1 MLRYLLALA
10 EHPTIRSHV
19 EDVRIVDLSL
29 NRKSVIFAI
38 IALLV
43 AALACARGDVE
54 ITVDTNRNGNPIIP
68 QPTQVV
74 IQATPTVVVIA
85 DNSVTATPS
94 RPTPVASPTLPPT
107 PTLGVGGVTENVLY
121 ESQPGDVLRTLA
133 IRFGVVPSDIR
144 ASSGLLPQ
152 DGGLIDPGLILVIP
166 DQLGNTGPSERLLP
180 DSEVVYSP
188 HTAEFDVEGFIS
200 GHGGFLNSYTEYIFG
215 QVHSGAELV
224 ERAAL
229 AHSINPRLLLAF
241 LEDMSG
247 WVTDPT
253 QPTGE
258 SLSYPIGMIDLQY
271 QGLYK
276 QLTWLSNELGK
287 GYYGWRSGT
296 MIDLVLADGSFI
308 RMAPSI
314 NAGTA
319 AIQYFFSLKYPISGW
334 TNEVNPDGFITAY
347 KDLFGE
353 PWEYYHPLFEPE
365 LQQPPM
371 TLPFMPGRVWSFTGG
386 PHGAWEREA
395 AWAALDF
402 APPSSEPGCV
412 ESAEWV
418 VAASPG
424 LVVRSDNGLVVV
436 DLDGDGL
443 EQTGWVVLYLH
454 IASKDRVSQGVFIEQ
469 GDLIGHPSCEGG
481 TATGTHVHIARKYN
495 GEWILAAGPL
505 AFELS
510 GWKAIAGSMPY
521 EGALIKGDQTVLA
534 CPCSTA
540 ETLISR

>member
-1 MLRYLLALA
+1 MA
-10 EHPTIRSHV
+10 T
-19 EDVRIVDLSL
+19 
-29 NRKSVIFAI
+29 
-38 IALLV
+38 
-43 AALACARGDVE
+43 LACARGDVE
-54 ITVDTNRNGNPIIP
+54 IAVNTSRNSNPSI
-68 QPTQVV
+68 QEPTQVV
-74 IQATPTVVVIA
+74 VQSTPTQIVVD
-85 DNSVTATPS
+85 DNQATATPS
-94 RPTPVASPTLPPT
+94 RPAPIASPTLPPT
-107 PTLGVGGVTENVLY
+107 PTLGVSGVMENVLY

-152 DGGLIDPGLILVIP
+152 DGGLVDPGLMLVIP
-166 DQLGNTGPSERLLP
+166 DRLENTGPSERLLP

-200 GHGGFLNSYTEYIFG
+200 GHNGFLNSYTEYIGG
-215 QVHSGAELV
+215 QVRSGTEIV

-241 LEDMSG
+241 LEYSSG
-247 WVTDPT
+247 WVKDPT
-253 QPTGE
+253 PPMGE
-258 SLSYPIGMIDLQY
+258 ALNYPIGTIDLQY

-296 MIDLVLADGSFI
+296 MIDLILADGTFVRI
-308 RMAPSI
+308 APSL
-314 NAGTA
+314 NAGTV
-319 AIQYFFSLKYPISGW
+319 AIQYFFSLRYPISGW
-334 TNEVNPDGFITAY
+334 INEVSSDGFISTY
-347 KDLFGE
+347 KDLFGD
-353 PWEYYHPLFEPE
+353 PDEYKHPLYEPD

-371 TLPFMPGRVWSFTGG
+371 TLPFTPGKVWSFTGG

-402 APPSSEPGCV
+402 APPSAEPGCV
-412 ESAEWV
+412 ESEEWV

-424 LVVRSDNGLVVV
+424 LVVRSDNGLVVI

-454 IASKDRVSQGVFIEQ
+454 VASKDRVRQGVFIEQ

-481 TATGTHVHIARKYN
+481 IATGTHVHIARKYN
-495 GEWILAAGPL
+495 GEWILADGPL

-510 GWKAIAGSMPY
+510 GWEARAGSMPY
-521 EGALIKGDQTVLA
+521 QGALVKGEQTVLA
-534 CPCSTA
+534 CPCSSQ

>member
-1 MLRYLLALA
+1 
-10 EHPTIRSHV
+10 
-19 EDVRIVDLSL
+19 VDLFS
-29 NRKSVIFAI
+29 NRKNAI
-38 IALLV
+38 LVVIALLV
-43 AALACARGDVE
+43 ATLACARADVE
-54 ITVDTNRNGNPIIP
+54 IASNPSRNNPVPP
-68 QPTQVV
+68 QPTE
-74 IQATPTVVVIA
+74 VVVLPTSTPVVVE
-85 DNSVTATPS
+85 DSSVTATPS
-94 RPTPVASPTLPPT
+94 RPTPIASPTLPPT
-107 PTLGVGGVTENVLY
+107 PTLSVSSVVENVLY
-121 ESQPGDVLRTLA
+121 ETQPGDVLRTLA

-144 ASSGLLPQ
+144 ASSGILPQ
-152 DGGLIDPGLILVIP
+152 DGGLIDPGMILVIP
-166 DQLGNTGPSERLLP
+166 DRLENTGPAVRLLP

-188 HTAEFDVEGFIS
+188 HTTSFEVEAYITGQ
-200 GHGGFLNSYTEYIFG
+200 GGFLSSYTEYIFG
-215 QVHSGAELV
+215 RVHTGAEIV

-229 AHSINPRLLLAF
+229 AHSFNPRLLLAF
-241 LEDMSG
+241 LESMSG
-247 WVTDPT
+247 WVTNPA
-253 QPTGE
+253 QPSGD
-258 SLSYPIGMIDLQY
+258 SLDYPIGMIDLQFK
-271 QGLYK
+271 GLYR

-296 MIDLVLADGSFI
+296 MMDLVLADGSYV

-314 NAGTA
+314 NAGTVA
-319 AIQYFFSLKYPISGW
+319 LQYFFSLKYPITGW
-334 TNEVNPDGFITAY
+334 TNEVGVEGFITTY

-371 TLPFMPGRVWSFTGG
+371 TLPFQPGRVWSFTGG

-402 APPSSEPGCV
+402 APPSSAPGCV
-412 ESAEWV
+412 ESDEWV

-436 DLDGDGL
+436 DLDGDGH

-481 TATGTHVHIARKYN
+481 TATGTHLHVARKYN
-495 GEWILAAGPL
+495 GEWILAAGHL

-510 GWKAIAGSMPY
+510 GWEAKAGSMPY
-521 EGALIKGDQTVLA
+521 EGALAKGEQTVLA

-540 ETLISR
+540 ETLITR

>member
-1 MLRYLLALA
+1 MDLFSQTKKPFMVIGAL
-10 EHPTIRSHV
+10 
-19 EDVRIVDLSL
+19 
-29 NRKSVIFAI
+29 F
-38 IALLV
+38 IAT
-43 AALACARGDVE
+43 LACARADVE
-54 ITVDTNRNGNPIIP
+54 IATNTDRDIPIIP
-68 QPTQVV
+68 QPTEIVV
-74 IQATPTVVVIA
+74 QITPTPVVVE
-85 DNSVTATPS
+85 NSSVTATPS
-94 RPTPVASPTLPPT
+94 RPTPIASPTLPPT
-107 PTLGVGGVTENVLY
+107 PTLSVNSAAENLLY
-121 ESQPGDVLRTLA
+121 ETQPGDILRTLA

-144 ASSGLLPQ
+144 PSSGILPQ
-152 DGGLIDPGLILVIP
+152 DGGLIDPGLFLVIP
-166 DQLGNTGPSERLLP
+166 DRLENTGPGDRLLP

-188 HTAEFDVEGFIS
+188 HTTSFDVEAYIAGQ
-200 GHGGFLNSYTEYIFG
+200 GGFLASYTEYIFG
-215 QVHSGAELV
+215 RVHTGAEIV

-229 AHSINPRLLLAF
+229 AHSFNPRLLLAF
-241 LEDMSG
+241 LESMSG
-247 WVTDPT
+247 WVTNTT
-253 QPTGE
+253 QPAGD
-258 SLSYPIGMIDLQY
+258 SLDYPIGMIDLQY
-271 QGLYK
+271 KGLYR

-296 MIDLVLADGSFI
+296 MTDLVLADGSYVRI
-308 RMAPSI
+308 APSI
-314 NAGTA
+314 NAGTV
-319 AIQYFFSLKYPISGW
+319 AIQYFFSLKYPITGW
-334 TNEVNPDGFITAY
+334 TNEVGSDGFITTY

-353 PWEYYHPLFEPE
+353 PEEYYHPLFEPE

-371 TLPFMPGRVWSFTGG
+371 TLPFQPGRVWSFTGG

-412 ESAEWV
+412 ESEEWV

-436 DLDGDGL
+436 DLDGDGH

-454 IASKDRVSQGVFIEQ
+454 IASKDRVSQGTFIEQ

-495 GEWILAAGPL
+495 GEWILAAGAL

-510 GWKAIAGSMPY
+510 GWEARAGSMPY
-521 EGALIKGDQTVLA
+521 EGALIKGEQNVLA

-540 ETLISR
+540 ETLITR